1 MSDLTA
7 DQAKKMRAARER
19 AAAENRARYPEL
31 AKDVDLIREVF
42 PGARVTYL
50 GKPRK
55 ESLEHFDEM

>member
-1 MSDLTA
+1 MTDLTSE
-7 DQAKKMRAARER
+7 QAKQMRAAHER
-19 AAAENRARYPEL
+19 AAAKNRAEYPEL

-55 ESLEHFDEM
+55 ESLEHYE